1 MTSTLPTSA
10 ASSAT
15 WADFSFQL
23 SYFSFSPVSDT
34 PSTPNGK
41 IARLP
46 AILREAVNRRLHDGE
61 PGPALLAWLNST
73 PEAQEVCKKQ
83 FDGEPISPQNLSAWR
98 NGGFQKWLT
107 EQASIA
113 RTRDRAAY
121 SRQLAEASGGNLAE
135 GALAQLTG
143 EVMDLVEEL
152 SLMRE
157 AGAEGGEEDEG
168 KAGIDPKLLTAA
180 AKALV
185 AARAK
190 ELETR
195 TLLLNEKRHEQNE
208 RALKLDEARFN
219 LRFAET
225 FLDKLEDLEA
235 RAIATSNKPRET
247 KIADLV
253 KHWFGEMPEGIGP
266 QAATVPA
273 AA

>member
-1 MTSTLPTSA
+1 M
-10 ASSAT
+10 
-15 WADFSFQL
+15 
-23 SYFSFSPVSDT
+23 SDT
-34 PSTPNGK
+34 PTTSTGK

-46 AILREAVNRRLHDGE
+46 AILRESVNRRLHDGE
-61 PGPALLAWLNST
+61 TGPSLLAWLNGT
-73 PEAQEVCKKQ
+73 PEAQEVCRKQ

-98 NGGFQKWLT
+98 AGGFQKWLA

-143 EVMDLVEEL
+143 ELMEMVEEIGL
-152 SLMRE
+152 LRE
-157 AGAEGGEEDEG
+157 TGAE
-168 KAGIDPKLLTAA
+168 IDPKLVAAA
-180 AKALV
+180 AKAL
-185 AARAK
+185 ATARAK

-195 TLLLNEKRHEQNE
+195 NLTLNERRADQSE
-208 RALKLDEARFN
+208 RALQLDEARFN

-235 RAIATSNKPRET
+235 RAIATSNKPREA

-253 KHWFGEMPEGIGP
+253 KHWFGEMPDGIGP
-266 QAATVPA
+266 QTATVPA

>member
-1 MTSTLPTSA
+1 M
-10 ASSAT
+10 
-15 WADFSFQL
+15 
-23 SYFSFSPVSDT
+23 SDT

-143 EVMDLVEEL
+143 ELMDMVEEIGL
-152 SLMRE
+152 LRE
-157 AGAEGGEEDEG
+157 AGSE
-168 KAGIDPKLLTAA
+168 IDPGLIAAA
-180 AKALV
+180 AKAL
-185 AARAK
+185 ATARAK

-195 TLLLNEKRHEQNE
+195 NLTLNERRADQNE
-208 RALKLDEARFN
+208 RSLQLDEARFN

-225 FLDKLEDLEA
+225 FLDKMEDLEA
-235 RAIATSNKPRET
+235 REIATSNNPRET

-266 QAATVPA
+266 QAATQA
-273 AA
+273 AAA